1 MEYLL
6 KKELIIK
13 KEFLNRGYIIK
24 KIKNKKSLNFIKKL
38 IIKKIEKQILIKK
51 ELTHYSLICLH
62 YQF

>member
-38 IIKKIEKQILIKK
+38 IIKKIEKQIL
-51 ELTHYSLICLH
+51 SLD
-62 YQF
+62 F